1 MAWGLPD
8 PRWADLATLLALVVC
23 EVPGAAACKTTFPG
37 CPRGQQVRPP
47 PDSDLGSEAR
57 GLCLELFWAL
67 ATTARHLLAET
78 WGKAETGLIGDG
90 EVS

>member
-1 MAWGLPD
+1 MALSLPD
-8 PRWADLATLLALVVC
+8 TRWADLATLLALVVC

-47 PDSDLGSEAR
+47 PNSDLGIEAR
-57 GLCLELFWAL
+57 GLHSELFWAL

-78 WGKAETGLIGDG
+78 
-90 EVS
+90 